1 MEKIIAEIKRLS
13 LFNQEEQQRLID
25 KLRENDK
32 GKTIV
37 ECLVRKTDIII
48 TPEEAVRQLFLDRLI
63 NEYKY
68 PVSRIKLEHA
78 IHFGREVKRADIVIF
93 EKERPTTEYIIIELK
108 KSKEKDGK
116 EQLRSYCNATGATM
130 SVWTNGSQIT
140 FFNRKDPNYFEEIP
154 NIPTET
160 QSLKD
165 ILDEPFTLKDLIIN
179 N

>member
-37 ECLVRKTDIII
+37 ECLVRKTDIIL

-93 EKERPTTEYIIIELK
+93 EK
-108 KSKEKDGK
+108 
-116 EQLRSYCNATGATM
+116 NAL
-130 SVWTNGSQIT
+130 Q
-140 FFNRKDPNYFEEIP
+140 
-154 NIPTET
+154 
-160 QSLKD
+160 QS
-165 ILDEPFTLKDLIIN
+165 T
-179 N
+179 

>member
-1 MEKIIAEIKRLS
+1 MEKIIEEISCLD
-13 LFNQEEQQRLID
+13 LFSNEERENLIA
-25 KLRENDK
+25 KIRKNDK
-32 GKTIV
+32 GKNIV
-37 ECLVRKTDIII
+37 ECLVRKADIIL
-48 TPEEAVRQLFLDRLI
+48 TPEEAVRQLFLNRLI

-108 KSKEKDGK
+108 KAKEKEGK

-140 FFNRKDPNYFEEIP
+140 CFNRKDPNYFEEIP

-165 ILDEPFTLKDLIIN
+165 ILDEQIGRAHV
-179 N
+179 

>member
-37 ECLVRKTDIII
+37 ECLVRKTDIIL

-78 IHFGREVKRADIVIF
+78 KIGRAHV
-93 EKERPTTEYIIIELK
+93 
-108 KSKEKDGK
+108 
-116 EQLRSYCNATGATM
+116 
-130 SVWTNGSQIT
+130 
-140 FFNRKDPNYFEEIP
+140 
-154 NIPTET
+154 
-160 QSLKD
+160 
-165 ILDEPFTLKDLIIN
+165 
-179 N
+179 